1 MRYVQL
7 RAFHNVAVHGGFSRA
22 AEALLLTQPAIS
34 DQVRKLEE
42 EYDILLFDR
51 RKKQVTVT
59 ESGQK
64 LLEITNRLFEI
75 ENQALEFLSE
85 SRALSSGRL
94 RIIADSA
101 LHLLHVLKPFR
112 ETYPGVKVTVR
123 SGNTEEVVDALFG
136 YHADIGVLGDM
147 PQHREFETV
156 RLSSTPLVAF
166 AATGTEMDAISSLT
180 LRQLADHSL
189 VLRETGSKT
198 REKLEKAAEKAG
210 VLLQAAIEAEGRE
223 AIREIVASG
232 AGIGVVSEAEFG
244 HDPRLRKIPLAG
256 EQLHM
261 EEALI
266 CLEERAGGKLIRAFM
281 DMARNTARAKPAA
294 PRIRTA

>member
-7 RAFHNVAVHGGFSRA
+7 RAFHNVAIHGGFSRA

-42 EYDILLFDR
+42 EYDILLFNR

-59 ESGQK
+59 KSGQR
-64 LLEITNRLFEI
+64 LLEITNRLFEV

-112 ETYPGVKVTVR
+112 EKYPGVQVTVR
-123 SGNTEEVVDALFG
+123 SGNTEEVIDALYG
-136 YHADIGVLGDM
+136 YHADIGVLGDL
-147 PQHREFETV
+147 PDNREFDTV
-156 RLSSTPLVAF
+156 KLTSTPLIAF
-166 AATGTEMDAISSLT
+166 AAIGSPLDSVDRLT
-180 LRQLADHSL
+180 LAELANYPL
-189 VLRETGSKT
+189 VLREKGSKT
-198 REKLEKAAEKAG
+198 REKLEKAAAMAG
-210 VLLQAAIEAEGRE
+210 LGLNAAIEAEGRE

-232 AGIGVVSEAEFG
+232 AGIGIVSEAEFG
-244 HDPRLRKIPLAG
+244 HDPRVRKIPIDGDPLM
-256 EQLHM
+256 M

-266 CLEERAGGKLIRAFM
+266 CLSERSGGKLINTFM
-281 DMARNTARAKPAA
+281 AMAKQPQSNAA
-294 PRIRTA
+294 S